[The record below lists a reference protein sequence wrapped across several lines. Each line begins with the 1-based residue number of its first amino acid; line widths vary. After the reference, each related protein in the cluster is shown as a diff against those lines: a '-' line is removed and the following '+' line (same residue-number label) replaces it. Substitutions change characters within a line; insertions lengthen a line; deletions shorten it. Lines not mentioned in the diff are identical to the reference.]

1 MEENADVL
9 IDRIKNSKAD
19 IKVETM
25 PVMEEIVTVDKLP
38 FRRYDLLGFACKLID
53 NNKLDEAESL
63 LKMTQGMYENKIG
76 SETFNRIC
84 DALYD
89 LVLYEE
95 MQKDEIYY
103 QNVFKSH
110 CKEILGNGYNLYD
123 MKILKPK
130 RPDAWV
136 EYNGIIIPVEMKI
149 GKFNKTAL
157 GQLQGYM
164 ELYKCDYGIAIGL
177 KSSVCFPSNIK
188 FVDLS
193 EVKKYDN

>member
-1 MEENADVL
+1 MEENIDIL
-9 IDRIKNSKAD
+9 IDRIKNSKAN
-19 IKVETM
+19 IKTETI
-25 PVMEEIVTVDKLP
+25 PVMEEVVTIDELP
-38 FRRYDLLGFACKLID
+38 FRKYDLLGFACKLID
-53 NNKLDEAESL
+53 NNKLDEVESL

-103 QNVFKSH
+103 QNIFKSH
-110 CKEILGNGYNLYD
+110 CKEILGDEYKLYN
-123 MKILKPK
+123 MKNSKPK

-136 EYNGIIIPVEMKI
+136 EHNGVIIPVEMKK
-149 GKFNKTAL
+149 GKFNTAAL
-157 GQLQGYM
+157 IQLQGYM
-164 ELYKCDYGIAIGL
+164 KLYECSYGIAIGL
-177 KSSVCFPSNIK
+177 KSLIEFPSNIR
-188 FVDLS
+188 FIDLS